1 MEKIRN
7 FSIVAHIDHG
17 KSTLSDRILEF
28 TKTVEKRDMS
38 AQVLDS
44 LEIEKEK
51 GITIKSAA
59 VTVKY
64 KAKDNTEYI
73 FNLIDTPGHV
83 DFSYEVS
90 RSLAACEG
98 AILIVDATQGIEAQT
113 IANFYLAFEADLT
126 ILPVINKIDLP
137 AAEPEAVKNQIEK
150 EFALDKED
158 VVLASAKEG
167 IGIGDLLEKIIEVIP
182 APKGD
187 ENNQLKALLFDA
199 YFDKFRGA
207 IIHIRVVEGTLKEH
221 DKVKFYFNESVYN
234 VEELGIIGVDKKNR
248 QKKKELSV
256 GEVGYVILGIKSVSE
271 VKIGD
276 TLTHLENSCQEPL
289 PGYKEVKPMVFAGI
303 FPTVSEDYNDLRN
316 VMGKLQL
323 NDSSLQYEK
332 DSSLA
337 LGFGFRCGFLGLLHM
352 EIVQERLIREFDM
365 SVIVTAPSVR
375 YHVEKTDGSKI
386 MIENPAEFPPPTEIA
401 LIKEPFIK
409 ATIITPT
416 EFLGNIMGLIQAK
429 RGIQKRL
436 NHIDEKR
443 IEGVFELPLSEIIFD
458 FYDKLK
464 SLTKGY
470 ASFDYEMIDYRETIV
485 SKVQIL
491 VNKEPV
497 DAFSF
502 LCYQDFA
509 RERSKVILEK
519 LKKEI
524 PRHMFAI
531 ALQAAIGNNII
542 ARENISALRKDV
554 TSKCYGGDISR
565 KRKLL
570 EKQKEGK
577 RKMKSIGSI
586 DIPQKAFINIL
597 KN

>member
-1 MEKIRN
+1 MKTIRN

-28 TKTVEKRDMS
+28 TKTVEKRNMS

-51 GITIKSAA
+51 GITVKSAA

-64 KAKDNTEYI
+64 LAKDGIEYI

-137 AAEPEAVKNQIEK
+137 AADTDMVSKQIEK
-150 EFALDKED
+150 EFALDQCD
-158 VVLASAKEG
+158 IVLASAKEG
-167 IGIGDLLEKIIEVIP
+167 IGIEDLLEKIITVIP
-182 APKGD
+182 PPTG
-187 ENNQLKALLFDA
+187 NSNSPLKALLFDA

-207 IIHIRVVEGTLKEH
+207 IIHLKVVEGTLKEQE
-221 DKVKFYFNESVYN
+221 KVKFYFSKNTYQ
-234 VEELGIIGVDKKNR
+234 VEELGIIGVDKANR
-248 QKKKELSV
+248 QKKKELIA
-256 GEVGYVILGIKSVSE
+256 GEVGYVILGIKSVSQ

-276 TLTHLENSCQEPL
+276 TLTHEKNSCQEAL
-289 PGYKEVKPMVFAGI
+289 SGYKEVKPMVFAGI

-316 VMGKLQL
+316 VMEKLQL

-352 EIVQERLIREFDM
+352 EIVQERLIREFNM

-375 YHVEKTDGSKI
+375 YHIEKTDGTKI
-386 MIENPAEFPPPTEIA
+386 MIDNPADFPSPNDIA
-401 LIKEPFIK
+401 LTKEPYIK
-409 ATIITPT
+409 ATIITPVQ
-416 EFLGNIMGLIQAK
+416 FLGNIMGLIQEK

-443 IEGVFELPLSEIIFD
+443 IEGIFELPLSEIIFD

-470 ASFDYEMIDYRETIV
+470 ASFDYEIIDYRDTIV

-502 LCYQDFA
+502 LCFQDSS

-519 LKKEI
+519 LKNEI

-577 RKMKSIGSI
+577 KKMKSIGNI

>member
-1 MEKIRN
+1 MIRN

-137 AAEPEAVKNQIEK
+137 AADPEAVKNQIEK

-167 IGIGDLLEKIIEVIP
+167 IGIDDLLEKIIKVIP
-182 APKGD
+182 APKGNPND
-187 ENNQLKALLFDA
+187 QLKALLFDA

-207 IIHIRVVEGTLKEH
+207 IIHIRVVEGTLKEQ

-234 VEELGIIGVDKKNR
+234 VEELGVIGVDKKNR

-386 MIENPAEFPPPTEIA
+386 MIENPAEFPAPTEIA